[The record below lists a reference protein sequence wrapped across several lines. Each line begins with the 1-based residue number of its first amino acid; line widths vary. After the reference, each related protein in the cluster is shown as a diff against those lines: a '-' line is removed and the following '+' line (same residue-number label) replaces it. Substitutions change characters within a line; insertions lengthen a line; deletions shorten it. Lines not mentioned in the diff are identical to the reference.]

1 MVLEF
6 FFPKQNSF
14 VETVFVTSGPS
25 TLRGA
30 QFEQKSSANLKKKK
44 NKEIPIFFF
53 QDEHVTVFFLQSTRS
68 QPSGGG
74 GGGNDGGFVPF
85 ILYETFFEFFFLKKG
100 PTFHLEGS
108 EGEGATTN

>member
-1 MVLEF
+1 MTFGDTTVLHHHHQVMWFLNF

-53 QDEHVTVFFLQSTRS
+53 QDEHVTVFFFAV
-68 QPSGGG
+68 
-74 GGGNDGGFVPF
+74 D
-85 ILYETFFEFFFLKKG
+85 
-100 PTFHLEGS
+100 
-108 EGEGATTN
+108 